1 MSHSAIYEI
10 VGPSDE
16 ILRRYVHGYGI
27 LTILAM
33 TTMKSFT
40 RYYVIILR
48 YYTIYEIQGNNNNEI
63 LCHIYEI
70 LSLLR

>member
-16 ILRRYVHGYGI
+16 ILRRYVHGYEI

-40 RYYVIILR
+40 RYYCTSSFWDTTQSTRYKVIIIMR
-48 YYTIYEIQGNNNNEI
+48 YYAIFMRY
-63 LCHIYEI
+63 
-70 LSLLR
+70 